1 MFPPMRDRESLH
13 SPLKL
18 ESLPIEGEWQ
28 GKIAYL
34 DRDGVI
40 IRGFEDYV
48 NSPDEVEVLPGA
60 PKAIGDLRRGG
71 FRICIVTN
79 QSPVGRGIWSRE
91 NLADIHDRVR
101 SEIFSADRDAILDLT
116 LHSPYAPWHNSWAR
130 KPNPGM
136 LEAGR
141 QIIDAAESHK
151 LLSEDDIKFGHE
163 WKDRPSESTS
173 VMVGDRNVDMEA
185 AKSFGVMAFKCDP
198 DKGLKEVI
206 SEILVRGNE

>member
-18 ESLPIEGEWQ
+18 QPLPIKGDWQ

-48 NSPDEVEVLPGA
+48 NSPDEVEVLNGA
-60 PKAIGDLRRGG
+60 PKAIGDLRRQG

-79 QSPVGRGIWSRE
+79 QSPVGRGIWTRD
-91 NLADIHDRVR
+91 NLALIHDKVR
-101 SEIFSADRDAILDLT
+101 SEISSADNDAILDLT

-141 QIIDAAESHK
+141 QIIDAAESGIV
-151 LLSEDDIKFGHE
+151 LAEGDIKFGE
-163 WKDRPSESTS
+163 DWNPRPSESSS

-185 AKSFGVMAFKCDP
+185 AKSHGVSGFRCHP
-198 DKGLKEVI
+198 DKGLSDVI
-206 SEILVRGNE
+206 TEILVSIK